1 MAYIVQRKDRFYV
14 VDYGGIDPVTGKERR
29 RWRSA
34 GDTRADAKSIVER
47 LDAKRA
53 QSRGRASS
61 ASLGGFLTEV
71 WLPRKRGQVRATT
84 AYRYAWI
91 VDRYVLP
98 RLGEVS
104 LRSLRADHLD
114 DLYNHLLSGGG
125 KQGGPLAPKTVHEA
139 HLVVR
144 NALDL
149 AVRRDLVDRN
159 VALSVHSPRRRGG
172 GTVVARVWNADEVAE
187 FLRGASGQR
196 LFPALHLAVH
206 TGMRRGELV
215 GLKWHDLD
223 ATLAR
228 ISVHRTIQC
237 LAGNPVEFAAKTRS
251 SRRSIDLDPTTMS
264 VLNDWRARLEIADL
278 PAGPDDWMFCNAK
291 GRLLHPESLSQL
303 FARIVARSGLP
314 KIRFH
319 DLRHTHASLL
329 VAHGIPIK
337 VVTER
342 LGHSHPA
349 FTMHTYQH
357 LLPGM
362 SADAAARFAGLV
374 ANAGR

>member
-1 MAYIVQRKDRFYV
+1 MLA
-14 VDYGGIDPVTGKERR
+14 
-29 RWRSA
+29 
-34 GDTRADAKSIVER
+34 
-47 LDAKRA
+47 
-53 QSRGRASS
+53 
-61 ASLGGFLTEV
+61 
-71 WLPRKRGQVRATT
+71 
-84 AYRYAWI
+84 
-91 VDRYVLP
+91 
-98 RLGEVS
+98 
-104 LRSLRADHLD
+104 
-114 DLYNHLLSGGG
+114 GGG

-159 VALSVHSPRRRGG
+159 VALTVHSPRRRDG
-172 GTVVARVWNADEVAE
+172 GTVVARVWKADEVAE
-187 FLRGASGQR
+187 FLRGAAGQR

-264 VLNDWRARLEIADL
+264 VLNDWRARLEIAGL
-278 PAGPDDWMFCNAK
+278 PTGPDDWMFCNAK

-329 VAHGIPIK
+329 VAHGVPIK